1 MIAQLL
7 VPSSSLIGLYPAA
20 HAILKCSI
28 CTLLPYLAA
37 GLFMEDWRIWS
48 FIRDAHDSH
57 TSQKKTT
64 HLKASHGKDMLGT
77 DGRQKPQKLMHR

>member
-1 MIAQLL
+1 MIAQVL
-7 VPSSSLIGLYPAA
+7 VPSSSLIGLNPAA
-20 HAILKCSI
+20 HAILECFI
-28 CTLLPYLAA
+28 CTLIPHLAA
-37 GLFMEDWRIWS
+37 GLF
-48 FIRDAHDSH
+48 IRDTHDSH